1 LQSRFRSATYDAAR
15 GSRDLLSPMPSAM
28 LPTLEP
34 GTKRLGPNP
43 PSIGARSA
51 RTLIIRL
58 RAIGEGR
65 VAEAGPDGQDP
76 PVLDVLHERHLAQT
90 LHHGVVVHE
99 HHRLVSADLGN
110 GPTQLGGKVE
120 AVALPIA

>member
-1 LQSRFRSATYDAAR
+1 
-15 GSRDLLSPMPSAM
+15 MPSAM
-28 LPTLEP
+28 LQTLEP

-76 PVLDVLHERHLAQT
+76 PVLDVLHNRHLAQT

-99 HHRLVSADLGN
+99 HDRLVSADLGN
-110 GPTQLGGKVE
+110 GSTQWRGEGA
-120 AVALPIA
+120 AVALSVAGLFMW